1 MHAAQ
6 KVYLAGA
13 GRFLPGQPIPWDQA
27 DQVLGQ
33 LTEAPAH
40 LQRWL
45 ANSKPL
51 MRELLGIETVHYAI
65 DPLTREFTEDCISMA
80 AKAATTALAEA
91 GVAPTAVDLLCYGA
105 AHMDQMP
112 TPSARLQEALGI
124 PFCTEFAIHANCTSA
139 YKALFLAWS
148 LLRSGGPYRTAVV
161 ASASMASSEL
171 RAEYYNQAKLDK
183 ESLFLRWFLCD
194 GAGALVL
201 TTDATRSQGFEVEHV
216 HLESMAG
223 TKPSLMFNQR
233 PAYWMNPAQEYAE
246 GRHHLRQQFRNALAS
261 ETFVEPGGSVFVQG
275 LRRML
280 TAGNIGVGTIRHFQV
295 NLPARHIAETIVDEC
310 RHLGIRPEAFYS
322 RLDTLGYCGPPMAL
336 ICIDTLLREHQCR
349 SGERIASFVT
359 EVSKFM
365 QAGFSLRY
373 GGE

>member
-1 MHAAQ
+1 MDVHP

-13 GRFLPGQPIPWDQA
+13 GKFLPGQPIPWEQA
-27 DQVLGQ
+27 EQVLGD
-33 LTEAPAH
+33 LPDAPAH
-40 LQRWL
+40 LRRWL
-45 ANSKPL
+45 ATSKPV
-51 MRELLGIETVHYAI
+51 MRELLGIESVHYAI
-65 DPLTREFTEDCISMA
+65 DPVTREFTEDNITMA
-80 AKAATTALAEA
+80 TKAATAALTEA
-91 GVAPTAVDLLCYGA
+91 GVAPREVDLLCYGA

-139 YKALFLAWS
+139 YKALYLAWS
-148 LLRSGGPYRTAVV
+148 LLRAGGQYHTAVV

-201 TTDATRSQGFEVEHV
+201 STDAARSRGFEVELV
-216 HLESMAG
+216 HLESLAG
-223 TKPSLMFNQR
+223 VKPSLMFNQR

-246 GRHHLRQQFRNALAS
+246 ARHHLRQQFRNALAS
-261 ETFVEPGGSVFVQG
+261 ETFAEKDGSVFVQG

-280 TAGNIGVGTIRHFQV
+280 TAGNIGAETIRHFQL
-295 NLPARHIAETIVDEC
+295 NLPTRHIAETIMDEC
-310 RHLGIRPEAFYS
+310 QQLGLRPEAFYS

-336 ICIDTLLREHQCR
+336 ICVDTLLREHQCR
-349 SGERIASFVT
+349 KGERIASFVT

-365 QAGFSLRY
+365 QAGFCLRY
-373 GGE
+373 AGG